1 MNGRA
6 VPLGGTLL
14 VIGAARSGLAAARL
28 GAARGYRVVVRDD
41 LLDAAE
47 LRRRLGDTRAEILE
61 SAVLPAGLD
70 LVVPS
75 PVIPPSH
82 PLVAEALRRGVPVHS
97 EPDFARAWF
106 DGRVLAV
113 TGSNGKTTT
122 TLLAEAVLRAC
133 GLTATACGNV
143 GHPFSL
149 VALEDPQPEWAVLEI
164 SSYQLE
170 FSHSL
175 RTRCALLLNLS
186 EDHLARH
193 GSMEGYLEAKWRL
206 ATQVEDNGCLV
217 LNGGDPWLAPRAT
230 ALTGRVRRFAAG
242 AAPAEARVDE
252 AGLWLDGGLFLAAGE
267 PRLVGA
273 HNLENLAA
281 VLLAARDLG
290 LDLERVRAAMRGFA
304 PVEHR
309 IETVRER
316 GGVRWVND
324 SKATN
329 VDSTAKALAGFAP
342 GSVIL
347 LAGGEAKTGDYAAIA
362 HLAARHVRHLV
373 AFGRDGGLIG
383 GWFETH
389 APGRPSV
396 TFVEDL
402 PAAIAAAD
410 ALARPGDVV
419 LLSPMCASFDQ
430 FANYE
435 ERGRRFKEWVLA
447 LPNVQ
452 PG

>member
-1 MNGRA
+1 MKGRT
-6 VPLGGTLL
+6 VPRGGTLL

-28 GAARGYRVVVRDD
+28 GAARGYRVRLRDD
-41 LLDAAE
+41 LLDSAA
-47 LRRRLGDTRAEILE
+47 LRQRLGDTPAQILE
-61 SAVLPAGLD
+61 DAALPAD
-70 LVVPS
+70 VDVVVPS

-106 DGRVLAV
+106 RGRVLAV

-122 TLLAEAVLRAC
+122 TLLAESVLRAC
-133 GLTATACGNV
+133 GHSATACGNV

-149 VALEDPQPEWAVLEI
+149 VALEEPQPQWAVLEI

-170 FSHSL
+170 FSHDL
-175 RTRCALLLNLS
+175 RARCALLLNLS

-193 GSMEGYLEAKWRL
+193 GSMEGYLDAKWRL
-206 ATQVEDNGCLV
+206 TTQVEADGCLV
-217 LNGGDPWLAPRAT
+217 LNGGDPWLGTRDAP
-230 ALTGRVRRFAAG
+230 LSGRVLRFATG
-242 AAPAEARVDE
+242 SAADAVVDE
-252 AGLWLDGGLFLAAGE
+252 AGLWLGKELLLAAGE

-290 LDLERVRAAMRGFA
+290 LDLERVREAMRGFA

-316 GGVRWVND
+316 AGVRWVND

-329 VDSTAKALAGFAP
+329 VDSTAKALAGFPP
-342 GSVIL
+342 GSVVL
-347 LAGGEAKTGDYAAIA
+347 LAGGEAKTADYAAIA
-362 HLAARHVRHLV
+362 GLAARHVRHLV
-373 AFGRDGGLIG
+373 VFGRDGGLIG

-389 APGRPSV
+389 APGHPPV
-396 TFVEDL
+396 TFVADL

-410 ALARPGDVV
+410 QLARPGEVV

-435 ERGRRFKEWVLA
+435 ERGRRFKEWVAA
-447 LPNVQ
+447 LPE
-452 PG
+452 PF